1 MISGAEFVYLSAN
14 LELGLLAICE
24 IKWLH
29 FIKIGLSM
37 SEMSNFSKCTKKNN
51 FLKGPG
57 GHHQIISFIFLNLP
71 KCKVLNRSTGEANSK

>member
-14 LELGLLAICE
+14 LELGLLAICK

-37 SEMSNFSKCTKKNN
+37 SEMYNFSKCNKKK
-51 FLKGPG
+51 L
-57 GHHQIISFIFLNLP
+57 IF
-71 KCKVLNRSTGEANSK
+71 

>member
-14 LELGLLAICE
+14 LELGLLR

-37 SEMSNFSKCTKKNN
+37 SEMYNFSKCNKKN
-51 FLKGPG
+51 
-57 GHHQIISFIFLNLP
+57 
-71 KCKVLNRSTGEANSK
+71 